1 MSESICEVMGYPA
14 PNLPASLSAAE
25 ERHWLL
31 RYMPLV
37 KRIVNQLSLQA
48 SPSLDRSDMEQIG
61 LLGLLEGLRRYG
73 VPDEQFGRF
82 VALRV
87 RGAILDELRR
97 QDWRPRLVRQ
107 HAHKTRDDLREL
119 TRQLGRPPRDEEV
132 RAFTGLSSE
141 DYQSYLRAQ
150 AGEALESLDQLLD
163 SGAPGPVR
171 EGSDFAPK
179 LLDERLLSQALA
191 VLDERERLVLTLY
204 YQHELSLK
212 EVGLVLDV
220 SDARV
225 CQLCKQAIAK
235 ASAFL
240 SKQ

>member
-1 MSESICEVMGYPA
+1 MHEPTSDA
-14 PNLPASLSAAE
+14 TDDRAANTPASLTAAE

-48 SPSLDRSDMEQIG
+48 SQSLDRSDMEQIG

-73 VPDEQFGRF
+73 VPDEQFGGF
-82 VALRV
+82 AALRV

-119 TRQLGRPPRDEEV
+119 TRRLGRPPRDEEV
-132 RAFTGLSSE
+132 RAFTGLSPA

-163 SGAPGPVR
+163 SGAPGPLR
-171 EGSDFAPK
+171 EGSDFASR

-204 YQHELSLK
+204 YQYELSLK

-240 SKQ
+240 STQ